1 MKKEKNSILSLKDK
15 QSKFDTASKRKQ
27 PWQNEV
33 SLEYAKSLNA
43 TQPTNL
49 SSVDCHADFGK
60 SARNDGAKLPTKS
73 VPKLAIVIPCYN
85 EEEVISHTYKAL
97 CDKLDSLIA
106 LKSIT
111 KDSFLCF
118 VDDGSR
124 DKTCEI
130 LLRLKTLQT
139 MTKKNTTTKPHNTDT
154 NAKSNPHKIVK
165 LSKNCGHQNA
175 LLAGLAYAKDKCDCV
190 VSMDCDLQDDINL
203 VDRFVESFANG
214 GYEVIYG
221 VRNDRKEDS
230 FFKRFTATA
239 FYRLMK
245 ILGVDIV
252 YNHADYRLLSNRAL
266 GHLLEFSEVNLFLRG
281 IVPLLGFKST
291 KLYYKRS
298 ARVAG
303 QSKYPFFKMLSFAID
318 GITSFSIKP
327 LRILTLIGALISL
340 FSFCVGVWALLT
352 KAMGAAVSG
361 WTSMVVSMYFL
372 GGIQLLGLGIIGE
385 YIGKIYRETKR
396 RPLYFVEEIL

>member
-1 MKKEKNSILSLKDK
+1 MKDSAKNVKKLKTIPILYL
-15 QSKFDTASKRKQ
+15 
-27 PWQNEV
+27 
-33 SLEYAKSLNA
+33 
-43 TQPTNL
+43 
-49 SSVDCHADFGK
+49 
-60 SARNDGAKLPTKS
+60 
-73 VPKLAIVIPCYN
+73 VIPCYN
-85 EEEVISHTYKAL
+85 ESEII
-97 CDKLDSLIA
+97 KLSMETIGAKMMDLIA
-106 LKSIT
+106 CGAVSKKSKII
-111 KDSFLCF
+111 F
-118 VDDGSR
+118 VNDGSK
-124 DKTCEI
+124 DNTLVLLKKHKTK
-130 LLRLKTLQT
+130 LMQ
-139 MTKKNTTTKPHNTDT
+139 
-154 NAKSNPHKIVK
+154 IVS
-165 LSKNCGHQNA
+165 LSANKGHQNA
-175 LLAGLAYAKDKCDCV
+175 LLAGLSYAKDKCDCV
-190 VSMDCDLQDDINL
+190 ISLDCDLQDDINL
-203 VDRFVESFANG
+203 LDRFVESFGN
-214 GYEVIYG
+214 GYEVVYG

-239 FYRLMK
+239 FYKLMK

-281 IVPLLGFKST
+281 IIPLLGFKST

-327 LRILTLIGALISL
+327 LRILTLIGAIISI

-396 RPLYFVEEIL
+396 RPLYFIEEIVE